1 MCSCCCFYH
10 VYDTHVFV
18 SNTVPFWFVSS
29 FQRREQASMV
39 DAMSP
44 FGIQV
49 HNGPTDADN
58 DEASY
63 RVCVKSRS
71 EL

>member
-1 MCSCCCFYH
+1 
-10 VYDTHVFV
+10 
-18 SNTVPFWFVSS
+18 
-29 FQRREQASMV
+29 MV
-39 DAMSP
+39 DATSP